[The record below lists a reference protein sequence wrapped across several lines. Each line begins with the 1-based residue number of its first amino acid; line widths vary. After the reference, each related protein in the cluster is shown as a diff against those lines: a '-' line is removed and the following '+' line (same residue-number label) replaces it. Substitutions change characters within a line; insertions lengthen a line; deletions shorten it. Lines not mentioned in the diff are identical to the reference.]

1 MRDEFERNLES
12 GLHLLAERAPA
23 APPDLTTRIRA
34 RRARAWWWRLLA
46 AALTTGAVAGTGAIV
61 TAGHS
66 VERVVPPPA
75 TIRPIEQVY
84 PDAVHEVPARLPDGR
99 TYDVVAMIDRG
110 HALLRTVRDR
120 HADRT
125 DGLWSLD
132 LATGSAT
139 RLVKV
144 SVPKGTVISFW
155 SAAVGEGRLVWWTA
169 RRVMGKMT
177 TTFFTAPVTGGE
189 QRPIAETPGYP
200 LDLVI
205 DDGRLVW
212 TRSGTGGAYEVPLNG
227 GTPRPIEGTK
237 GLHMVRWPWLGR
249 PSFRTEE
256 PSVQHAEIVNALT
269 GERRTA
275 PTWRAPASCSVTWCV
290 SRDQV
295 GRRDG
300 TSVRTMSTGWQHD
313 PPALDR
319 FLLFMTPKSDR
330 FHLLSDLATGVTT
343 ELHPDDSPTLDYRA
357 TTLTYRKGDR
367 MVIVD
372 LTAID

>member
-12 GLHLLAERAPA
+12 GLRLLAERAPA
-23 APPDLTTRIRA
+23 APPDLTSRIRA
-34 RRARAWWWRLLA
+34 RRGRWWWRLLA

-61 TAGHS
+61 TAGGPA
-66 VERVVPPPA
+66 ERVVPPPV
-75 TIRPIEQVY
+75 TIRTIEQVH
-84 PDAVHEVPARLPDGR
+84 PDAVHVVPFRLPDGR
-99 TYDVVAMIDRG
+99 PFDVVAMIDRG
-110 HALLRTVRDR
+110 HALLRTVRDGN
-120 HADRT
+120 ADRT

-144 SVPKGTVISFW
+144 RVPKDSVLNFW
-155 SAAVGEGRLVWWTA
+155 FAVVGEGRLVWWTA
-169 RRVMGKMT
+169 RRVAGKMT

-189 QRPIAETPGYP
+189 QRAIAEAAGSP
-200 LDLVI
+200 LGLVI

-212 TRSGTGGAYEVPLNG
+212 TRGGTGGAYEVPLTG

-237 GLHMVRWPWLGR
+237 GLHMVHWPWLGR
-249 PSFRTEE
+249 PSFRPRDPAVT
-256 PSVQHAEIVNALT
+256 HAEIVNALT

-275 PTWRAPASCSVTWCV
+275 PAWWSPTSCSVTWCV

-300 TSVRTMSTGWQHD
+300 TSVRTMPSWAHD

-319 FLLFMTPKSDR
+319 FLLFTTPKSDR
-330 FHLLSDLATGVTT
+330 YHLLSDLATGVTT
-343 ELHPDDSPTLDYRA
+343 ELHPDDSPALDYRA
-357 TTLTYRKGDR
+357 TTLTYRKGDH